1 MTENYYADGR
11 NAGCDIFDVSG
22 KDASGPRSLEAGRKF
37 LVERVEE
44 FQYEDLEH
52 TTVSTSQ
59 WDNSSDANYIL
70 SEILSDGS
78 KIKKMWILASKIFV
92 ITSESRSGIIVEI
105 LASRQA
111 PRLNCGIIWYTRFV

>member
-1 MTENYYADGR
+1 
-11 NAGCDIFDVSG
+11 
-22 KDASGPRSLEAGRKF
+22 
-37 LVERVEE
+37 VERVEE

-78 KIKKMWILASKIFV
+78 KIKSPIQIRCYARQMCIARSKMISPREPVYRWGQCNNVSFKSSDIVDILGSTFEIAFGKIP
-92 ITSESRSGIIVEI
+92 S
-105 LASRQA
+105 L
-111 PRLNCGIIWYTRFV
+111 